1 MSSAAQRAVID
12 ASALL
17 ALINAEPGA
26 DRVAQALESGAL
38 VSAVNLSEV
47 LAKLADYGMPD
58 HEAAEVVM
66 SLELEVIAFDVAA
79 ASQAAWLRP
88 ATRPLGLSFGDR
100 ACLALAQTR
109 HLPVLTADRPWARLD
124 IGVPIEL
131 VR

>member
-1 MSSAAQRAVID
+1 MSSVDGRAVLD

-26 DRVAQALESGAL
+26 ERVAQALESGAL

-47 LAKLADYGMPD
+47 LAKLVDHGMPE
-58 HEAAEVVM
+58 HEAMEVVM
-66 SLELEVIAFDVAA
+66 SLELEVIAFDLAA

-88 ATRPLGLSFGDR
+88 VTRPLGLSFGDR

-109 HLPVLTADRPWARLD
+109 QLRVLTADRPWAKLD

-131 VR
+131 VG

>member
-26 DRVAQALESGAL
+26 ERVAQALESGAL

-79 ASQAAWLRP
+79 ASQAASLRP
-88 ATRPLGLSFGDR
+88 AARPLGLSFGDR